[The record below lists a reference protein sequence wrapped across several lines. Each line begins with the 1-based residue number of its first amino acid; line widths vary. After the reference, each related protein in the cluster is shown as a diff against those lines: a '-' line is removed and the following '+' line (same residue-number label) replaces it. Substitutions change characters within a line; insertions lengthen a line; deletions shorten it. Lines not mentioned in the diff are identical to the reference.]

1 MSMTMLLEQLE
12 DKSTIG
18 RSQKAMQAPAV
29 IRATL
34 GAIGAAAPRATSRFA
49 LSMFMRP
56 RRKAVPRREREW
68 IRDAEP
74 LSFDVDGARLA
85 GWSVGRG
92 PTVLLV
98 HGWGGR
104 GSQLGAFVEPLLAR
118 GYRVVGYDG
127 PGHGGSEGR
136 RSSLPAHAA
145 GVLAVGRAVGPV
157 HAVIAHSFGTAATT
171 LAVRDGLRVERCA
184 YVSPPASMRYFV
196 EVFCDALGFP
206 ESVGDEMTWRIERRF
221 GINFASLDGPAIA
234 RTTALPPVLIAH
246 DEDDLDV
253 PLVHASTLAEAWPGA
268 KLMVTSGLGHR
279 AILRDAQVVQSLVR
293 FVDSCG

>member
-1 MSMTMLLEQLE
+1 MAAFLDQLD

-18 RSQKAMQAPAV
+18 RAPKAVHAPV
-29 IRATL
+29 LLRATL
-34 GAIGAAAPRATSRFA
+34 GAIGAAAPRATSRLA

-56 RRKAVPRREREW
+56 RRKAVPRRERDW
-68 IRDAEP
+68 IRGAEP
-74 LSFDVDGARLA
+74 LAFSVDGRRVS
-85 GWSVGRG
+85 GWSIGRG

-104 GSQLGAFVEPLLAR
+104 GSQLGAFVAPLLER

-127 PGHGGSEGR
+127 PGHGRSQGR

-171 LAVRDGLRVERCA
+171 LAVREGLRVERCA

-196 EVFCDALGFP
+196 DVFCDALGLP
-206 ESVGDEMTWRIERRF
+206 ESVGDEMVWRIERRF
-221 GINFASLDGPAIA
+221 GINFASVDGPAIA

-246 DEDDLDV
+246 DFEDLDV
-253 PLVHASTLAEAWPGA
+253 PFAHASKLAEAWPGA
-268 KLMVTSGLGHR
+268 KLMATTGLGHR
-279 AILRDAQVVQSLVR
+279 AILRDADVVQSLVR
-293 FVDSCG
+293 FVDWRD

>member
-1 MSMTMLLEQLE
+1 MSMHAFLEQLD

-18 RSQKAMQAPAV
+18 RSPKSMQAPGV

-34 GAIGAAAPRATSRFA
+34 GALGSAAPRATSRVA
-49 LSMFMRP
+49 LSMFMKP
-56 RRKAVPRREREW
+56 RRRAVPRREREW
-68 IRDAEP
+68 IRGAET
-74 LSFDVDGARLA
+74 LSFSVDGAHVS
-85 GWSVGRG
+85 GWSVGTG

-127 PGHGGSEGR
+127 PGHGRSQGR
-136 RSSLPAHAA
+136 RSSLLAHAA
-145 GVLAVGRAVGPV
+145 GVLAVGHAVGPV

-196 EVFCDALGFP
+196 DVFCDALGLP
-206 ESVGDEMTWRIERRF
+206 ESVGEEMVWRIERRF
-221 GINFASLDGPAIA
+221 GVNFASLDGPAVA
-234 RTTALPPVLIAH
+234 RTTVLPPVLIAH
-246 DEDDLDV
+246 DFEDLDV
-253 PLVHASTLAEAWPGA
+253 PFVHASTLAEAWPGA
-268 KLMVTSGLGHR
+268 KLMATSGLGHR
-279 AILRDAQVVQSLVR
+279 AILRDAEVVQRLVA
-293 FVDSCG
+293 FVDSRD